1 MEKRIYS
8 PQLSAEAS
16 ASIRRLAWS
25 MDKPM
30 TKAIEKLIMALPAI
44 IDPTKICLACQDKTD
59 CKACIFSRHLTA
71 EDKIAI
77 LSAL

>member
-16 ASIRRLAWS
+16 ASIRRFAWS

-44 IDPTKICLACQDKTD
+44 IDPTKICLACQDKSD
-59 CKACIFSRHLTA
+59 CKNCIFSRYLTA
-71 EDKIAI
+71 EDKKTI
-77 LSAL
+77 LEAL